1 MVAFQQR
8 SLLAEQR
15 SRVTAQVDAVA
26 LALSENRPIESEIR
40 PGIGVQITD
49 RSGRVLTASEGLRGQ
64 PAVSNTRPPIGVHLS
79 VPLAA
84 KDLGGE
90 DGVNVIEA
98 TTVRLRTGGVTIYAV
113 AFGSQ
118 LDRSTRAILISL
130 GIALPLIVLLT
141 GGLAWVLTGLA
152 LRPVESMRTKVADL
166 AQDRLEERVPIPP
179 GDDEVRRLA
188 LTLNDLLERLEIAQ
202 KRQRSFVSDASHELR
217 SPIASMLATI
227 EVAEA
232 HPDRA
237 DLQRVIEVLGAES
250 RRLSGL
256 VDDLLLLAAHEERP
270 GVVSQVPVD
279 LEEILFAESDRL
291 RLQGGLSISVAGV
304 TAVRV
309 LGDPRSLERAVRN
322 LVDNAVRH
330 ASNTIALTLEADG
343 FEAVLR
349 VADDGDGVDPATAER
364 LFERF
369 TRSAE
374 ARDRPTGGAGLGLSI
389 VAAVAA
395 AHGGSVA
402 FVPAPSG
409 TVIELRLPLS
419 PEIAGGETTGS
430 SPRIS

>member
-1 MVAFQQR
+1 
-8 SLLAEQR
+8 
-15 SRVTAQVDAVA
+15 
-26 LALSENRPIESEIR
+26 
-40 PGIGVQITD
+40 
-49 RSGRVLTASEGLRGQ
+49 
-64 PAVSNTRPPIGVHLS
+64 
-79 VPLAA
+79 
-84 KDLGGE
+84 
-90 DGVNVIEA
+90 
-98 TTVRLRTGGVTIYAV
+98 
-113 AFGSQ
+113 
-118 LDRSTRAILISL
+118 
-130 GIALPLIVLLT
+130 
-141 GGLAWVLTGLA
+141 
-152 LRPVESMRTKVADL
+152 
-166 AQDRLEERVPIPP
+166 
-179 GDDEVRRLA
+179 
-188 LTLNDLLERLEIAQ
+188 
-202 KRQRSFVSDASHELR
+202 
-217 SPIASMLATI
+217 MLATI

-237 DLQRVIEVLGAES
+237 DLQRVVEVLGAES

-270 GVVSQVPVD
+270 GVVRQVPVD

-291 RLQGGLSISVAGV
+291 HLQGGLRISVAGV

-349 VADDGDGVDPATAER
+349 VADDGDGVDLATAER

-374 ARDRPTGGAGLGLSI
+374 ARDRPAGGAGLGLSI

-402 FVPAPSG
+402 FVGAATG

-419 PEIAGGETTGS
+419 PEIAGGEAAGS
-430 SPRIS
+430 SPRFS